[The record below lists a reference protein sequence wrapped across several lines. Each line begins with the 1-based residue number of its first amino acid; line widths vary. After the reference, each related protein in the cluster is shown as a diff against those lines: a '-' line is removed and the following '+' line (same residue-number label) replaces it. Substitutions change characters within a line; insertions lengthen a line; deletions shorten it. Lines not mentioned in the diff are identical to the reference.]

1 MGYLKIKEILDVILS
16 VFVLIITF
24 PILILIVL
32 AIKVESKGPA
42 LFVQERL
49 GQYGKVFKIYKFRTM
64 CINAEKGGVY
74 EVNNDSRVTKVG
86 KVLRR
91 TSIDE
96 FPQFINVLK
105 GEMSII
111 GPRPPLTYHPWP
123 LNEYTKVQ
131 KKRFRIKPGI
141 TGLAQI
147 NGRKGISWEQRIKYD
162 VEYVEKMSFGLDVKI
177 LFITIIKAITMKDNV
192 NIGKTSHIKKNI

>member
-16 VFVLIITF
+16 VFVIIITF

-49 GQYGKVFKIYKFRTM
+49 GQYGKVFRIYKFRTM

>member
-1 MGYLKIKEILDVILS
+1 MGYLKMKEMLDVMLS
-16 VFVLIITF
+16 ALVIIIAL

-32 AIKVESKGPA
+32 AIKLESKGPA

-49 GQYGKVFKIYKFRTM
+49 GQHGKVFKIYKFRTM

-74 EVNNDSRVTKVG
+74 EVKNDTRVTKVG

-91 TSIDE
+91 TSLDE
-96 FPQFINVLK
+96 IPQLINVLK

-123 LNEYTKVQ
+123 LNEYTKIQ
-131 KKRFRIKPGI
+131 KKRFLVKPGI

-162 VEYVEKMSFGLDVKI
+162 VKYVKNISFGLDLKI
-177 LFITIIKAITMKDNV
+177 FFITIIKVLTMKGNI
-192 NIGKTSHIKKNI
+192 NIGETSQKKKNI

>member
-16 VFVLIITF
+16 VFVIIITF

-32 AIKVESKGPA
+32 LIKVESKGPA

-49 GQYGKVFKIYKFRTM
+49 GQYGKVFRIYKFRTM

>member
-49 GQYGKVFKIYKFRTM
+49 GQYGKVFRIYKFRTM